1 MLAPLVE
8 IRLED
13 VRHGHRFAPMPRD
26 PPPVVKCGHDLSTP
40 HRRPPPPGRVRC
52 ARPGGRRAR
61 RLRRLERGRRSRRR
75 RRDRRPRR
83 PGVPGLDRRLRRR
96 QHRREVRRLEA
107 PAGAGRALPELAEAR
122 GGVRQGREQGHRRR
136 ARRSRRCAPGSAPR
150 SRSASSTSR
159 PTAPTRQCSGSPRS
173 RDKSSLEGALTKEKD
188 VKAAGTHGGFDV
200 FTDSK
205 GSASAIAIS
214 DDTALVSNSQAAVT
228 AAIDRLAG
236 IERSP
241 VRLRRLQGHARD
253 AAERQHRRRLRAGL
267 DAAEAR
273 RATRSNA
280 DPKPRAARCRRRSS
294 TRSRRSSQASAAS
307 ASRSTRPTRACASAA
322 RRCSTTRR
330 PACPSRSR
338 PTCSTACQA
347 NSWFAATFGN
357 LDAEHQAGGR
367 SGARHQR
374 RRAEAGLPGRGP
386 ARHQAGRPLR
396 AALRRPGASTPG
408 PALRSRRA

>member
-1 MLAPLVE
+1 MLAALVE

-52 ARPGGRRAR
+52 ARPGGRRAL

-83 PGVPGLDRRLRRR
+83 PGVPRLDRRLRRR

-107 PAGAGRALPELAEAR
+107 PAGRSARASRAGRSSWRSSTRPRTRPPTA
-122 GGVRQGREQGHRRR
+122 G
-136 ARRSRRCAPGSAPR
+136 RRSRRCAPGWAPR
-150 SRSASSTSR
+150 LRSAFSTSR

-228 AAIDRLAG
+228 AAIDRLAA
-236 IERSP
+236 SSD
-241 VRLRRLQGHARD
+241 RLSDSADYKDTLATLPSDNIVVGYAPGST
-253 AAERQHRRRLRAGL
+253 LP
-267 DAAEAR
+267 EAR
-273 RATRSNA
+273 RVLAATR
-280 DPKPRAARCRRRSS
+280 
-294 TRSRRSSQASAAS
+294 TRSRARCGAAG
-307 ASRSTRPTRACASAA
+307 AA
-322 RRCSTTRR
+322 RPDLVEARRHPHPRLRDQRDRRGPPHPRDDAAQRQGDR
-330 PACPSRSR
+330 PARAVHARPARPRARQLVVRSDVR
-338 PTCSTACQA
+338 QPRR
-347 NSWFAATFGN
+347 
-357 LDAEHQAGGR
+357 DHQAGGR

-374 RRAEAGLPGRGP
+374 RTRRSRSPRSRPCSASSWTTSTRCSP
-386 ARHQAGRPLR
+386 ATRP
-396 AALRRPGASTPG
+396 STPG
-408 PALRSRRA
+408 LALRSRRA